1 MNYLQPVLKD
11 DYEYVVKTYHPSEY
25 KENNCLSELDVLKA
39 HYILSDFFLEKGEAV
54 RFGVLKYDML
64 ASAVN
69 RQYVEF
75 SGERKWSDPFHL
87 MATLVYGLTKD
98 HAFHDGNKR
107 TALLSL
113 LLCLNLNKR
122 ELTVSKSLLEQLM
135 VRIASN
141 GLNEYKDFKKFTDT
155 EDPEV
160 NFIAQKIRNWTR
172 ARNTRLYTITFAEL
186 NTNLSKFH
194 IYLADPSGNTI
205 NVYKDVEKKYFF
217 SSKVSVKRKRICQ
230 IGFPGWK
237 KQIGD
242 FALKKLLSAVELD
255 AQHGCDSDV
264 FFNGAVPTY
273 ELLEEYR
280 RPLERLKDK

>member
-1 MNYLQPVLKD
+1 MNYLKPALRD
-11 DYEYVVKTYHPSEY
+11 DYEYIVRTFHPSEY

-39 HYILSDFFLEKGEAV
+39 HYILSDFFLDNGEAV
-54 RFGVLKYDML
+54 RFGVLRYDML
-64 ASAVN
+64 ASAVH

-75 SGERKWSDPFHL
+75 AGARKWNDPFHL
-87 MATLVYGLTKD
+87 MATLVFGLTKD

-113 LLCLNLNKR
+113 LLELNLNKR
-122 ELTVSKSLLEQLM
+122 ELKVPKTFLELLM

-141 GLNEYKDFKKFTDT
+141 GLSDYKDFKRFKNTD
-155 EDPEV
+155 DPEV

-186 NTNLSKFH
+186 NTNLSKFK
-194 IYLADPSGNTI
+194 IYLDDPSGNMI
-205 NVYKDVEKKYFF
+205 NVYKDVEKRSLF
-217 SSKVSVKRKRICQ
+217 SSKTTTVKKRICQ

-242 FALKKLLSAVELD
+242 HELKKLLTAVGLD

-273 ELLEEYR
+273 ELLEEYKG
-280 RPLERLKDK
+280 PLERLKDE

>member
-1 MNYLQPVLKD
+1 MNYLKPILKE
-11 DYEYVVKTYHPSEY
+11 DYEYVVRTYHPSEH

-39 HYILSDFFLEKGEAV
+39 HYILSDFFLEKGESV
-54 RFGVLKYDML
+54 RFGILKYDML
-64 ASAVN
+64 ASAVS

-75 SGERKWSDPFHL
+75 AGERKWNDQFHL

-113 LLCLNLNKR
+113 LLGLNINKR
-122 ELTVSKSLLEQLM
+122 ELKVSKSFLEQLM

-141 GLNEYKDFKKFTDT
+141 GLNEYKDFKKFINTD
-155 EDPEV
+155 DPEV

-172 ARNTRLYTITFAEL
+172 ARNTRLYTITYAEL
-186 NTNLSKFH
+186 NTNLSKFG
-194 IYLADPSGNTI
+194 IYLDNPSGNTI
-205 NVYKDVEKKYFF
+205 NVYKDVKKKSFF
-217 SSKVSVKRKRICQ
+217 SSKESVIRKRICS

-242 FALKKLLSAVELD
+242 FELKKLLATVELD

-264 FFNGAVPTY
+264 FF
-273 ELLEEYR
+273 
-280 RPLERLKDK
+280 